1 MNSAVETLPGV
12 WQWTRFSPEHK
23 VDLTS
28 TLVALQGKLFCFDP
42 ISLAQ
47 DEMERLGELGTP
59 EAIILTNDNH
69 ERDLPEWS
77 ATWNVPVWASPGA
90 LPGRSELRRFCN
102 GRQEWA
108 GWSIHPLAGAAP
120 GEIALHAP
128 ALALMIFG
136 DAMVNL
142 PGRGLEILPRKYCR
156 DQDRLRD
163 ELRDLASLDF
173 RNAVMAHGHPL
184 IGNAARR
191 IGELLDGSAPH

>member
-1 MNSAVETLPGV
+1 MNAAPLEVLPGV

-42 ISLAQ
+42 IPLAPE
-47 DEMERLGELGTP
+47 EMGRLRGLGIP

-69 ERDLPEWS
+69 ERDLRGWS
-77 ATWNVPVWASPGA
+77 TAWNAPVWASPGA

-108 GWSIHPLAGAAP
+108 GWSIHPLGGAAP

-128 ALALMIFG
+128 ALALVIFG

-156 DQDRLRD
+156 DQDHLRE
-163 ELRDLASLDF
+163 ELRDLAALDF
-173 RNAVMAHGHPL
+173 RNAVMAHGNPL
-184 IGNAARR
+184 IRNAARR
-191 IGELLDGSAPH
+191 IEEVL